1 MESELTIR
9 DVMTREYVG
18 VSEADTVRGAVEIM
32 RDERAGSVVVLRGTE
47 PVGMMTE
54 WDVLELVA
62 DGEDPANTTVEAVMS
77 SPVVSMDAD
86 RLLGDAVETMSR
98 HEIRRMAATDA
109 EGEVVGVLTERD
121 VIAASASLPGLST
134 RGERSAE
141 INGLGEAVG
150 DAPSSDLT
158 DATGSVEMEFSGQSI
173 CETCGSLTRDLTSVN
188 GQLVCGDC
196 REM

>member
-18 VSEADTVRGAVEIM
+18 VSEADTVQGTVEIM
-32 RDERAGSVVVLRGTE
+32 RDERVGSVVVLRGTE

-54 WDVLELVA
+54 WDVIELIA
-62 DGEDPANTTVEAVMS
+62 DGEDPAETAVKTAMS
-77 SPVVSMDAD
+77 APVISMDAD
-86 RLLGDAVETMSR
+86 RLLGDAIETMSR
-98 HEIRRMAATDA
+98 HDIRRMLAIDA

-121 VIAASASLPGLST
+121 VITASASLSSLPARS
-134 RGERSAE
+134 ERSTE
-141 INGLGEAVG
+141 TDGFGEAG
-150 DAPSSDLT
+150 DPDLT
-158 DATGSVEMEFSGQSI
+158 SAADTTDTGFAGQSI
-173 CETCGSLTRDLTSVN
+173 CETCGSLTRNLASVN